1 MKKLSLTF
9 LLALICRVG
18 FAQNVSLLQTDSLKH
33 ELSIAKNDTNR
44 VLIMANL
51 VEAYRWSKP
60 DSGILYGQQ
69 ALSIAK
75 RIKFLRGEA
84 TALICISVIQRELG
98 NLPKALEIALKGLQI
113 AQKNHF
119 DQEEVLGY
127 IRIGNIYLASKNYY
141 KALNYYFQSEKKLKY
156 FIN

>member
-1 MKKLSLTF
+1 MKRL
-9 LLALICRVG
+9 
-18 FAQNVSLLQTDSLKH
+18 
-33 ELSIAKNDTNR
+33 
-44 VLIMANL
+44 
-51 VEAYRWSKP
+51 
-60 DSGILYGQQ
+60 
-69 ALSIAK
+69 
-75 RIKFLRGEA
+75 
-84 TALICISVIQRELG
+84 IQRELG

-156 FIN
+156 FINEFSLTITQMLIADTYMQMNNLDSAQHYSRLG

>member
-69 ALSIAK
+69 AFSIAK

-84 TALICISVIQRELG
+84 TNTKRIRESTKSLR
-98 NLPKALEIALKGLQI
+98 N
-113 AQKNHF
+113 
-119 DQEEVLGY
+119 
-127 IRIGNIYLASKNYY
+127 ST
-141 KALNYYFQSEKKLKY
+141 
-156 FIN
+156 